1 MSEFLRKSLGC
12 ICLFLAS
19 LGLSLHAQTEDPC
32 KFIPT
37 ETEKKSEVKKDSSKI
52 SKWKFV
58 QKHQFDFAFNGNSRN
73 ETSKAVCKLSASSR
87 LAFELK
93 YNHNQTSIEANFS
106 DELSANVLFD
116 STFEKQ
122 NDLVRIKITA
132 EHNTPKENFKKSA
145 SAQLSTQKL
154 PTKKNGSSTI
164 ESALLS
170 PAEVILAFGMNIK
183 LNTKG
188 SVECGIGSLK
198 LSWIDQKSLYDLHQT
213 QELHGIPRSKSHKLE
228 GGISIQS
235 QWQKPITKNITWE
248 NKSLVFSS
256 FNQPGVP
263 NLELRNDFLLKSG
276 KSLQT
281 AIRSIYTYNKT
292 KWPPSSFGGEIALG
306 VMLNKD

>member
-1 MSEFLRKSLGC
+1 MNAFSRKSLGC

-32 KFIPT
+32 KYIPA
-37 ETEKKSEVKKDSSKI
+37 ETEKKSEVKNDSSKI

-73 ETSKAVCKLSASSR
+73 ETSQAICKLSASSR

-93 YNHNQTSIEANFS
+93 YQHQKTTIETNIT
-106 DELSANVLFD
+106 DELSANLLLD
-116 STFEKQ
+116 STFEKL
-122 NDLVRIKITA
+122 NDLVRLKISA
-132 EHNTPKENFKKSA
+132 EHNTQKENFKKSA

-164 ESALLS
+164 ESTFLS

-198 LSWIDQKSLYDLHQT
+198 LSWINQKALYDLHKT
-213 QELHGIPRSKSHKLE
+213 EELHGIPRSKSHKLE
-228 GGISIQS
+228 GGISIQT
-235 QWQKPITKNITWE
+235 QWQKSITRNIIWE
-248 NKSLVFSS
+248 NKSLIFSS
-256 FNQPGVP
+256 FNEPGMP